1 MSLSLSILIS
11 SVIFLSI
18 ISIVAMVLILKY
30 TKLSIYHNKLSKYL
44 YNYLNVVTSARYG
57 NLNSKCDDGVDALT
71 IQLSRNTNA
80 LLESIYDRDQMIN
93 EYIQKEKHA
102 QNIKQDFISSLAHD
116 LKVPII
122 AQDNTYDLILNG
134 NFGDISIEQANVIK
148 NLKISNNDLKN
159 LIMDLLD
166 AHKIDKSELVAELS
180 SIDLNNLILEVIE
193 QNRSI
198 LLIKNKEIEFISNVK
213 ECVCKL
219 DSFLIK
225 RMLNNLISNA
235 IFYGKNTKDIQIVLN
250 KKEDELQLSVIDE
263 GGGIKEENINKI
275 FKKYYTSAKKYS
287 NIGIGLGLYIV
298 NKIVLAHK
306 GKIEAKNIENKGA
319 CFCVTLPFVE

>member
-148 NLKISNNDLKN
+148 SVAYSFVSLNLL
-159 LIMDLLD
+159 
-166 AHKIDKSELVAELS
+166 
-180 SIDLNNLILEVIE
+180 
-193 QNRSI
+193 
-198 LLIKNKEIEFISNVK
+198 
-213 ECVCKL
+213 
-219 DSFLIK
+219 
-225 RMLNNLISNA
+225 
-235 IFYGKNTKDIQIVLN
+235 
-250 KKEDELQLSVIDE
+250 
-263 GGGIKEENINKI
+263 
-275 FKKYYTSAKKYS
+275 
-287 NIGIGLGLYIV
+287 
-298 NKIVLAHK
+298 
-306 GKIEAKNIENKGA
+306 
-319 CFCVTLPFVE
+319 